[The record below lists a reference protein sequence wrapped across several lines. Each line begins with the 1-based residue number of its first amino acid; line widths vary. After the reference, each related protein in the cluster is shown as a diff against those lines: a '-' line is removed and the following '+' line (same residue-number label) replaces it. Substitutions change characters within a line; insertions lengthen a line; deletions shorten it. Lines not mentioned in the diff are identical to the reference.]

1 MIDQNPIAILADVL
15 LPGDKTIGWPPAS
28 RVVSMSDWIDSS
40 GRPQILQNL
49 AACVAACPISEQL
62 VLIGEFEAS
71 ERSTFEAL
79 LGTLTDLYY
88 ASPEIVA
95 ITEKMVAAG
104 PQEPEPFDPTRLKGV
119 ITRQAGKR
127 RL

>member
-1 MIDQNPIAILADVL
+1 M
-15 LPGDKTIGWPPAS
+15 
-28 RVVSMSDWIDSS
+28 
-40 GRPQILQNL
+40 
-49 AACVAACPISEQL
+49 
-62 VLIGEFEAS
+62 LIGEFEAS

>member
-1 MIDQNPIAILADVL
+1 MIDHNSIAILSDVL
-15 LPGDKTIGWPPAS
+15 LPGDETIGWPPAS
-28 RVVSMSDWIDSS
+28 RVVSMSDWIENSD
-40 GRPQILQNL
+40 RPKILQNL

-62 VLIGEFEAS
+62 VLIPEFEAS
-71 ERSTFEAL
+71 ERSTFEVL

-88 ASPEIVA
+88 SSPEVVA

-104 PQEPEPFDPTRLKGV
+104 PQEPEPFDPMRLIGV
-119 ITRQAGKR
+119 INRQAGKR